1 MHVTH
6 WIHYYRHLVQM
17 YRPLADDLFHMYV
30 VSQQLNTKSQS
41 DYVTL
46 RLKEFKNWVAVAQW

>member
-1 MHVTH
+1 
-6 WIHYYRHLVQM
+6 VQM